1 MRLSLHRFVVALA
14 VLSGAVAA
22 PSAKA
27 ETLYEFPARVA
38 SEAHLRIEASG
49 DIEVIRPLINAF
61 QSEYPTIAVTYG
73 DSLTNDLYE
82 RLARACEGDGPMA
95 DLVFSSAVD
104 HMVRLANDGCAAT
117 EPGLARPGGAGT
129 ESFRNQVFGFSFEPA
144 VIVYNK
150 RLLPPAMVPRNRDQ
164 LISLIRDNPQ
174 VFAGRIG
181 TYDIA
186 ASGIGYLFGF
196 FDAEQSS
203 AFGRLIEALGRAEAR
218 RFCCT
223 GELLQS
229 IEAGETL
236 IGYNLLGSYAAKR
249 MAEGAPI
256 GIVLPSDYTLVLSRA
271 ALIPAR
277 AANRDNGRL
286 FLEFLLSE
294 KGQEVAW
301 QSFFFANDRPFPKG
315 VEGPDEESKRGV
327 FRPIPLSPVLI
338 LVTDREKRRHFL
350 QEWQQAFEAR

>member
-1 MRLSLHRFVVALA
+1 MKMIAALA
-14 VLSGAVAA
+14 MSSFLVTSCGLAQ
-22 PSAKA
+22 A
-27 ETLYEFPARVA
+27 ETVYDFPARVKGGKP
-38 SEAHLRIEASG
+38 LRIEASG
-49 DIEVIRPLINAF
+49 DIEVIQPLIAAF
-61 QSEYPTIAVTYG
+61 QSLHPSISVTYS
-73 DSLTNDLYE
+73 DSLTNELYS
-82 RLARACEGDGPMA
+82 RLEKACAGDAPMA

-104 HMVRLANDGCAAT
+104 HMVRLANDGCAADHALGPDAAT
-117 EPGLARPGGAGT
+117 SSA
-129 ESFRNQVFGFSFEPA
+129 ESFRNQVFGFTFEPA

-150 RLLPPAMVPRNRDQ
+150 RLVNKKDVPRTRDQ

-174 VFAGRIG
+174 IFAGRIG

-203 AFGRLIEALGRAEAR
+203 AFGRLIEALGRAGAK

-229 IEAGETL
+229 IETGDML
-236 IGYNLLGSYAAKR
+236 IGYNLLGSYAARR

-256 GIVLPSDYTLVLSRA
+256 GVVLPSDYTLVLSRA
-271 ALIPAR
+271 ALIPRR
-277 AANRDNGRL
+277 AGNIENGRL
-286 FLEFLLSE
+286 FLDFLLSR
-294 KGQEVAW
+294 KGQDVAGE
-301 QSFFFANDRPFPKG
+301 SFFFSADKPLPHG
-315 VEGPDEESKRGV
+315 IEGPDEESRRGV

-350 QEWQQAFEAR
+350 EEWQQAFEAE